1 MVTLFASLTYL
12 VLAIAEMP
20 GRPFGVITMEVR
32 VCCAGEGL
40 GTARHAH

>member
-32 VCCAGEGL
+32 ACE
-40 GTARHAH
+40 